1 MKNIEMDLI
10 KQTEQYVTEL
20 YQAGHH
26 DNLVYHTI
34 NHTRKV
40 VDHANEIASH
50 YDVSEKDILILNIAA
65 WFHDT
70 GHLYEDPATHE
81 QKSVDLMRE
90 WIGGKDI
97 YAALSDEIAATI
109 LATKIDRPPANLLQQ
124 IIKDADTYHFGSKD
138 FKEMDKLMKKEM
150 KLRNLNTIVMDWE
163 QNTLALLESHQ
174 FYTDY
179 CITRLNKRKE
189 KNKDKLREKI
199 DMEDS
204 PNSDKTLL
212 PQPSG
217 SGKGKDDKKNA
228 KQDGFITKG
237 IQTMLRLTSEN
248 HMRLSEMADN
258 KANILISVNAII
270 ISVILSVLIRKI
282 EVDRHLTIPT
292 FIFLASSLVTIVLAI
307 LATRPKITKGNFTR
321 DQILNRK
328 TNLLF
333 FGNFHKAKLEEYKW
347 GMSTMMRDPNYLYGS
362 LVDDIYYLGQV
373 LGRKY
378 RLVRVAYN
386 VFMIG
391 ILCSVVAFI
400 VAIMFHSP
408 TQEGPAVNNGS
419 GSPF

>member
-1 MKNIEMDLI
+1 MDLL

-20 YQAGHH
+20 YQTGHH
-26 DNLVYHTI
+26 SNLVYHSI

-40 VDHANEIASH
+40 VDHVNEIASH
-50 YDVSEKDILILNIAA
+50 YDLSEKDILILNIAA

-81 QKSVDLMRE
+81 QKSVELMRE
-90 WIGGKDI
+90 WINSKDI
-97 YAALSDEIAATI
+97 YAALADEIAATI
-109 LATKIDRPPANLLQQ
+109 LATKIDRQPANLLQE
-124 IIKDADTYHFGSKD
+124 IIKDADTYHFGTKE
-138 FKEMDKLMKKEM
+138 FKELDKLMKKEM
-150 KLRNLNTIVMDWE
+150 RLRNLNTIVMDWE

-179 CITRLNKRKE
+179 CRSRLEKRKE
-189 KNKDKLREKI
+189 KNKEKIREKI
-199 DMEDS
+199 HMVDS
-204 PNSDKTLL
+204 PNSEKTLL
-212 PQPSG
+212 PESG
-217 SGKGKDDKKNA
+217 GNGKNDDKKEA
-228 KQDGFITKG
+228 KQSGFITKG

-307 LATRPKITKGNFTR
+307 LATRPKITKGVFTR

-333 FGNFHKAKLEEYKW
+333 FGNFHRAKLEEYKW

-378 RLVRVAYN
+378 RLVRIAYN

-391 ILCSVVAFI
+391 ILCSVLAFI
-400 VAIMFHSP
+400 LAIMFHSP
-408 TQEGPAVNNGS
+408 AQEGPAVTPAS

>member
-1 MKNIEMDLI
+1 MDLL
-10 KQTEQYVTEL
+10 KQTEQYITGL
-20 YQAGHH
+20 YETAGKS
-26 DNLVYHTI
+26 NLVYHTI
-34 NHTRKV
+34 DHTKKV
-40 VDHANEIASH
+40 VDHVNEIASH
-50 YDVSEKDILILNIAA
+50 YDLSEKEILILNIAA
-65 WFHDT
+65 WFHDA

-81 QKSVDLMRE
+81 QKSVDLMRD
-90 WIGGKDI
+90 WISHRDI
-97 YAALSDEIAATI
+97 YAALADDIAATI
-109 LATKIDRPPANLLQQ
+109 LATKIDRPPANLLQE

-138 FKEMDKLMKKEM
+138 FKKMDKLMKKEM

-163 QNTLALLESHQ
+163 ENTLALLESHR

-179 CITRLNKRKE
+179 CQNHLNGRKE
-189 KNKDKLREKI
+189 KNIASLKEKV
-199 DMEDS
+199 DSQHS
-204 PNSDKTLL
+204 PNSDRPLL
-212 PQPSG
+212 PES
-217 SGKGKDDKKNA
+217 SDENKKA
-228 KQDGFITKG
+228 SKEQSGFITKG

-248 HMRLSEMADN
+248 HMKLSEMADN

-282 EVDRHLTIPT
+282 EVDTHLAIPT
-292 FIFLASSLVTIVLAI
+292 MIFLASSLATIVLAI

-321 DQILNRK
+321 EQILNRK

-362 LVDDIYYLGQV
+362 LVDDIYYLGKV

-378 RLVRVAYN
+378 RLVRIAYN

-391 ILCSVVAFI
+391 ILTSVLAFI
-400 VAIMFHSP
+400 VAILFHSP
-408 TQEGPAVNNGS
+408 ASAAPSVVNGG